1 MFYYFYFFS
10 LYDISSISLL
20 FDVTNYNV
28 AMNILVEIQ
37 AKEYGVPEYGA
48 NISSPVV
55 NKAQYID
62 QIHFLIANRMYI
74 ENADE

>member
-1 MFYYFYFFS
+1 MS
-10 LYDISSISLL
+10 
-20 FDVTNYNV
+20 
-28 AMNILVEIQ
+28 ILVKKQNEEEE
-37 AKEYGVPEYGA
+37 KVPVCSA
-48 NISSPVV
+48 NLSSPMV

>member
-1 MFYYFYFFS
+1 
-10 LYDISSISLL
+10 
-20 FDVTNYNV
+20 
-28 AMNILVEIQ
+28 MNILVEIQ